1 LRSKWASRDG
11 EGRLANSPRHAEKV
25 LRDSLV
31 AHDDPPKV
39 LEPGKKSVYLP
50 SPSVATQRSPEY
62 YSREVIMTS
71 FNPNY
76 FIHAANVL
84 LLVAYSVRDI
94 LWLRLFAVAAS
105 LISLP
110 YFVLQPTPQWAPIAW
125 SVVFAGINSFQAW
138 RLYLERRPVKLTP
151 DEEEV
156 RRLAFAQLPSRKVL
170 QLASLGSWTTAAPG
184 ERLIEHGTPAGAIAL
199 VVRGKVRVSK
209 DGRVLGELGAGDIV
223 GSALVLSG
231 APAEVDAV
239 TVEPVRALRW
249 EVATLRRYLEADPET
264 RIVFQRNLTR
274 DLAGELRRLREDY
287 LQQLPS
293 PGGQSR
299 SAP

>member
-1 LRSKWASRDG
+1 MIS
-11 EGRLANSPRHAEKV
+11 
-25 LRDSLV
+25 
-31 AHDDPPKV
+31 
-39 LEPGKKSVYLP
+39 
-50 SPSVATQRSPEY
+50 
-62 YSREVIMTS
+62 I
-71 FNPNY
+71 NPNY

-84 LLVAYSVRDI
+84 LLVAYSVPDI
-94 LWLRLFAVAAS
+94 LWLRLFAVGAS

-110 YFVLQPTPQWAPIAW
+110 YFVLQPTPQWAPIGW
-125 SVVFAGINSFQAW
+125 SVVFAGINGFQSW

-151 DEEEV
+151 DEDHKEV

-170 QLASLGSWTTAAPG
+170 QLVSIGSWTTAAPG
-184 ERLIEHGTPAGAIAL
+184 ERLIEHGTPAEAIAL

-209 DGRVLGELGAGDIV
+209 DEQVLGELGAGDIV

-231 APAEVDAV
+231 APAEIDAV

-264 RIVFQRNLTR
+264 RIVFQRILTR
-274 DLAGELRRLREDY
+274 DLAGKLRRLGEDY
-287 LQQLPS
+287 VRQPPS

-299 SAP
+299 SAPDHREG

>member
-1 LRSKWASRDG
+1 M
-11 EGRLANSPRHAEKV
+11 N
-25 LRDSLV
+25 
-31 AHDDPPKV
+31 
-39 LEPGKKSVYLP
+39 
-50 SPSVATQRSPEY
+50 
-62 YSREVIMTS
+62 S

-76 FIHAANVL
+76 FIHAANLL

-110 YFVLQPTPQWAPIAW
+110 YFVLQPTPQWPPIAW
-125 SVVFAGINSFQAW
+125 SIVFAGINSFQSW

-156 RRLAFAQLPSRKVL
+156 RRLAFAQLPSRKFL
-170 QLASLGSWTTAAPG
+170 QLVSLGSWTTAAPG

-199 VVRGKVRVSK
+199 VVRGKVRLSK
-209 DGRVLGELGAGDIV
+209 DGRLLGELGAGDIV

-239 TVEPVRALRW
+239 TVGAAACIAVGSGNAAA
-249 EVATLRRYLEADPET
+249 V
-264 RIVFQRNLTR
+264 
-274 DLAGELRRLREDY
+274 
-287 LQQLPS
+287 
-293 PGGQSR
+293 SR
-299 SAP
+299 SRSRDPDRLPAQSHP

>member
-1 LRSKWASRDG
+1 
-11 EGRLANSPRHAEKV
+11 
-25 LRDSLV
+25 
-31 AHDDPPKV
+31 
-39 LEPGKKSVYLP
+39 
-50 SPSVATQRSPEY
+50 
-62 YSREVIMTS
+62 MTS

-125 SVVFAGINSFQAW
+125 SVVFAGINAFQSW

-170 QLASLGSWTTAAPG
+170 QLVSLGSWTTAAPG

-274 DLAGELRRLREDY
+274 DLAGKLRRLGEDY
-287 LQQLPS
+287 LRQPPS
-293 PGGQSR
+293 PGESITVGTRPPRRADLSSPERVPSVTLHETEKCRRVQPMVRRRRCLRRIPSPDSSHVDR
-299 SAP
+299 

>member
-1 LRSKWASRDG
+1 
-11 EGRLANSPRHAEKV
+11 
-25 LRDSLV
+25 
-31 AHDDPPKV
+31 
-39 LEPGKKSVYLP
+39 
-50 SPSVATQRSPEY
+50 
-62 YSREVIMTS
+62 MTS

-110 YFVLQPTPQWAPIAW
+110 YFVLQPTRQWAPIAW
-125 SVVFAGINSFQAW
+125 SVFFAGINSFQSW

-156 RRLAFAQLPSRKVL
+156 RRLAFAELPSRKVL
-170 QLASLGSWTTAAPG
+170 QLVSLGSWTTAAPG
-184 ERLIEHGTPAGAIAL
+184 DRLIEYGTAPGAIAL
-199 VVRGKVRVSK
+199 VIRGKVRVSK
-209 DGRVLGELGAGDIV
+209 DGRALGELGAGDVV

-239 TVEPVRALRW
+239 TLEPVRALSW
-249 EVATLRRYLEADPET
+249 EVATLQRYLEADPET
-264 RIVFQRNLTR
+264 RIVFQGHLTR
-274 DLAGELRRLREDY
+274 DLAGKLRRLGEDY
-287 LQQLPS
+287 LRQPPS
-293 PGGQSR
+293 PGGQ
-299 SAP
+299 